1 MIDRILLKQEDS
13 RKIKYKINFKN
24 KKSKFKEINYNFGIK
39 LLLPILIILIYFGIK
54 ATLFKKKKQKND
66 YFACFCSMARK
77 ENKYARELISYY
89 TNIGVEKFIFG
100 DNNLNGTEKL
110 ADVLEDYIN
119 NGIIDIHELFG
130 SDIGQSEWFQII
142 YQKYKKKCKW
152 FLFYDFDEYL
162 NVHFENNKSLKLQD
176 FLTNKTFDKCEAV
189 LFNWLMYTDNDLIY
203 YDNRKLIERFTT
215 PNYNDIAN
223 AYVKSIVRGGLNKTI
238 FYPKKSSHVPDANIK
253 SCNSIGT
260 IIERY
265 NPFTVSPYEYRYGEL
280 KHFATKSAE
289 EFVDKTKRGTNRN
302 IYHKPEDRLGV
313 YFRINK
319 FTEEKLKFFEE
330 KFNRSFSRI
339 LYKIKKNLR

>member
-54 ATLFKKKKQKND
+54 ATLIKKKKQKND

-119 NGIIDIHELFG
+119 NGIIDIYELFG
-130 SDIGQSEWFQII
+130 SNIGQSEWFQII

-265 NPFTVSPYEYRYGEL
+265 N
-280 KHFATKSAE
+280 
-289 EFVDKTKRGTNRN
+289 
-302 IYHKPEDRLGV
+302 
-313 YFRINK
+313 
-319 FTEEKLKFFEE
+319 
-330 KFNRSFSRI
+330 
-339 LYKIKKNLR
+339 

>member
-1 MIDRILLKQEDS
+1 
-13 RKIKYKINFKN
+13 
-24 KKSKFKEINYNFGIK
+24 
-39 LLLPILIILIYFGIK
+39 
-54 ATLFKKKKQKND
+54 
-66 YFACFCSMARK
+66 
-77 ENKYARELISYY
+77 
-89 TNIGVEKFIFG
+89 
-100 DNNLNGTEKL
+100 
-110 ADVLEDYIN
+110 
-119 NGIIDIHELFG
+119 
-130 SDIGQSEWFQII
+130 
-142 YQKYKKKCKW
+142 
-152 FLFYDFDEYL
+152 
-162 NVHFENNKSLKLQD
+162 
-176 FLTNKTFDKCEAV
+176 
-189 LFNWLMYTDNDLIY
+189 MYTDNDLIY